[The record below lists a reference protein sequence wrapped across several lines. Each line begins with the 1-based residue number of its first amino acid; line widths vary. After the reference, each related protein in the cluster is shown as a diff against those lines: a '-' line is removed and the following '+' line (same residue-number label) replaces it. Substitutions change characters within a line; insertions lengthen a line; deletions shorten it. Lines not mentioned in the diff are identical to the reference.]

1 MSNDPAEWHAN
12 PPREPRDK
20 PPGDVPIPGLR
31 QLWTIVRDAE
41 PPPGV
46 YGHHAK
52 KRWVLARCVC
62 GTEAIRARRDIEK
75 NRSRSCGCESR
86 TRQRVIHAA
95 FVAGISRAARERAG
109 TSIAAS

>member
-1 MSNDPAEWHAN
+1 MNDDPAEWHSN
-12 PPREPRDK
+12 PPRERQDK
-20 PPGDVPIPGLR
+20 PPGDLPMLGLK
-31 QLWTIVRDAE
+31 QQWTILRDAP
-41 PPPGV
+41 PPPGTF
-46 YGHHAK
+46 GDRAK

-86 TRQRVIHAA
+86 KRQRVIHAA
-95 FVAGISRAARERAG
+95 FVSGISRAARERAG